1 MRRPNV
7 SHTLPWILFALA
19 ACGDGNSKPNDAR
32 SSDGARPGRDAAVA
46 PGDPVVDNAQ
56 ALIAAG
62 RQTFR
67 FDTFGDEAFWG
78 GQLQMH
84 LGIAGAANGG
94 VGPGVTP
101 MQALALGLKVDMDAL
116 PAAVVTGI
124 QNNTISLTD
133 PATTVA
139 LLKLNAVV
147 GVTGVF
153 DSGGKLTSVG
163 IQCALCHSTVDDAF
177 APGVGHRLDGW
188 ANRDLNVGAIVA
200 GTAQN
205 VQPVIAYFANAG
217 VTLTPQQ
224 VAGILNS
231 WGPGKFDAEVF
242 LDGKATPP
250 AGTDAATLIPP
261 AFNLLGVNEHTWTG
275 WGSITY
281 WNAFVANLE
290 MHGQGNFTDS
300 RLANA
305 AKFPIAAANHLDR
318 VRNATDLISS
328 KLPALELYQL
338 AIAAP
343 APPAG
348 SFDAAA
354 AARGKVA
361 FETYHC
367 ASCHTPGITS
377 DPGWNMHTPD
387 EMAVDAFQA
396 NRSPDG
402 KYRTA
407 PLAGLWTH
415 TKGGFYHDGRFA
427 TLAAVLAHYATNGVG
442 NNGTPFTYAGTD
454 EADLEQYLMSL

>member
-1 MRRPNV
+1 
-7 SHTLPWILFALA
+7 
-19 ACGDGNSKPNDAR
+19 
-32 SSDGARPGRDAAVA
+32 
-46 PGDPVVDNAQ
+46 
-56 ALIAAG
+56 
-62 RQTFR
+62 
-67 FDTFGDEAFWG
+67 
-78 GQLQMH
+78 
-84 LGIAGAANGG
+84 
-94 VGPGVTP
+94 
-101 MQALALGLKVDMDAL
+101 
-116 PAAVVTGI
+116 
-124 QNNTISLTD
+124 
-133 PATTVA
+133 
-139 LLKLNAVV
+139 
-147 GVTGVF
+147 
-153 DSGGKLTSVG
+153 
-163 IQCALCHSTVDDAF
+163 
-177 APGVGHRLDGW
+177 
-188 ANRDLNVGAIVA
+188 
-200 GTAQN
+200 
-205 VQPVIAYFANAG
+205 
-217 VTLTPQQ
+217 
-224 VAGILNS
+224 
-231 WGPGKFDAEVF
+231 
-242 LDGKATPP
+242 
-250 AGTDAATLIPP
+250 
-261 AFNLLGVNEHTWTG
+261 
-275 WGSITY
+275 
-281 WNAFVANLE
+281 
-290 MHGQGNFTDS
+290 
-300 RLANA
+300 
-305 AKFPIAAANHLDR
+305 